1 MFRCCE
7 DKSLAA
13 EARRLADTYAAQS
26 RIWRTHVES
35 AAAQAKE
42 RLGPLAETAAAQ
54 AKERLVPLAETAASR
69 ARPVVD
75 DALSRVA
82 DMASDIRPQLT
93 DWADQA
99 GPLIAGAGKRG
110 RLAMAALA
118 GTIPIVVA
126 DDPEPKRH
134 RHPILRAFGIA
145 ALVAFIALIIRALLD
160 ARDETWQSDDI
171 FDDDDDVPTEEI
183 IVPEEEPLQS
193 AIPLEEDAADTGDPF
208 RYGDGSYIGAAPPD
222 GFDIKANDRSMKYH
236 VPGAIGYVRCVTDIW
251 FNSPEAAEAAGFTR
265 SLR

>member
-35 AAAQAKE
+35 AASQAKE

-69 ARPVVD
+69 ARPMVD

-82 DMASDIRPQLT
+82 DMASDIRPQLS

-118 GTIPIVVA
+118 GTIPIVA
-126 DDPEPKRH
+126 AEPEPKRS

-145 ALVAFIALIIRALLD
+145 TLVAVIALLIRALLD
-160 ARDETWQSDDI
+160 ARDETWQPDDI
-171 FDDDDDVPTEEI
+171 FEDDDDVPTEEI
-183 IVPEEEPLQS
+183 IVTEEEPLQS

-208 RYGDGSYIGAAPPD
+208 RYGEGSYIGSEPPD
-222 GFDIKANDRSMKYH
+222 EFVIKANDRSMKYH
-236 VPGAIGYVRCVTDIW
+236 VPTAIGYVRCVTDIW
-251 FNSPEAAEAAGFTR
+251 FNSTEAAEAAGFTR
-265 SLR
+265 ALR